1 MVKKPA
7 GDPGTLEIGKDAA
20 KAAVPF
26 AGNSPPNP
34 RPAPALPMADKSLTV
49 KLRGDLYQALRNY
62 CHETEKAK
70 GGTRVTH
77 QDVMVEALK
86 KFLKSNGLVG

>member
-1 MVKKPA
+1 MAKGPTGKL
-7 GDPGTLEIGKDAA
+7 DNFIGKDEA
-20 KAAVPF
+20 KAVVPF
-26 AGNSPPNP
+26 AGNPPSDPSPA
-34 RPAPALPMADKSLTV
+34 APALPMADKSLTV
-49 KLRGDLYQALRNY
+49 KLRGDLYQALRDY

-86 KFLKSNGLVG
+86 LFLATSKG